1 MTDVVNTEPRVNWN
15 PVGGEPLPPTWAQ
28 GPPGP
33 PGPAGPIGPMGP
45 AGIDG
50 QPGIAGPMGPA
61 GATGATGPQG
71 PAGINGSPGPQGVPG
86 PTGPTGPMG
95 AGIPTG
101 GLTNQYLIKAS
112 NADYDYAWG
121 TPSGAGIQ
129 LPLTQDLTFSPDASW
144 NIGSTSDF
152 RPYQVYVYSNI
163 RIGGSGELN
172 VLPDTIAAAYDLT
185 IRAGSGQPLRLGAG
199 GSNRW
204 TIDSAGNF
212 TAVSDNAY
220 DIGLSGATRPRTAYL
235 ATSAVVGTGAQIAT
249 LNGSLL
255 LGSSTFSLSGTSG
268 LNLATA
274 GTSRWNIGT
283 TGHLTAFADN
293 LYDIGAS
300 GANRPRNAFI
310 ANQLTVGTNGI
321 VTPSI
326 VGPAT
331 LNLGAAGNWQWQINN
346 QGHFI
351 ATADATY
358 DIGLSGASRPRSVY
372 VAMSVLVGPS
382 LTIDSYNI
390 GGGAGNLRVGT
401 YSATTL
407 TLFSNNVDRWQVTTA
422 GHFVAVTDNTLD
434 IGASGATRPRDLF
447 LGRNLSVAGTVGVN
461 TPPTATV
468 LVTSKALGSAGT
480 TYGFQYLNSAL
491 TTNLFYTRDD
501 GVVYITGPLWI
512 NSGGSERIRT
522 PVNNPAGLSLE
533 STDGY
538 LFVSGKSGAHLMGN
552 AFYDGTNW
560 NRFNVGSSAMGVI
573 AGPDT
578 ISFYAAPSGANPIAW
593 VSVVTINGTGDT
605 TLSGKLSAGSFKL
618 YYTTA
623 TNGWT
628 IDRWS
633 SFIIINVPGSTTYL
647 PNGSGRSGEWVI
659 VKNWSGSA
667 VTIAASAGQVI
678 GMPDGSG
685 PTSISIAHGQAY
697 TFVADGGAGM
707 MVVSRAI

>member
-1 MTDVVNTEPRVNWN
+1 
-15 PVGGEPLPPTWAQ
+15 
-28 GPPGP
+28 
-33 PGPAGPIGPMGP
+33 
-45 AGIDG
+45 
-50 QPGIAGPMGPA
+50 
-61 GATGATGPQG
+61 
-71 PAGINGSPGPQGVPG
+71 
-86 PTGPTGPMG
+86 MG

-144 NIGSTSDF
+144 NIGATSTS
-152 RPYQVYVYSNI
+152 RPYQIYVYSNI

-185 IRAGSGQPLRLGAG
+185 IRAGAGQPLRLGAG
-199 GSNRW
+199 GNNRW
-204 TIDSAGNF
+204 TIDSAGNL

-220 DIGLSGATRPRTAYL
+220 DIGMTGATRPRTGYFGTSVNVPMVISPSIL
-235 ATSAVVGTGAQIAT
+235 ALA
-249 LNGSLL
+249 
-255 LGSSTFSLSGTSG
+255 GTSG
-268 LNLATA
+268 LNFQAA
-274 GTSRWNIGT
+274 GTNRWSLST
-283 TGHLTAFADN
+283 AGHLTTFVDN
-293 LYDIGAS
+293 VYDIGAS
-300 GANRPRNAFI
+300 GANRPRSIYAGTSFIGPGAVPTGGSSGQVLSKSSAADYALSWTTPATGVTWPLYAPDGSALAPQYAFVNSQTTGLFRDGPDGI
-310 ANQLTVGTNGI
+310 GFATNGLSRWRI
-321 VTPSI
+321 SS
-326 VGPAT
+326 A
-331 LNLGAAGNWQWQINN
+331 
-346 QGHFI
+346 GHFI
-351 ATADATY
+351 APA
-358 DIGLSGASRPRSVY
+358 
-372 VAMSVLVGPS
+372 
-382 LTIDSYNI
+382 
-390 GGGAGNLRVGT
+390 
-401 YSATTL
+401 
-407 TLFSNNVDRWQVTTA
+407 
-422 GHFVAVTDNTLD
+422 DNTYD

-538 LFVSGKSGAHLMGN
+538 LFVSGKGGAHLMGN

-593 VSVVTINGTGDT
+593 VSVGTINGTGDT

-678 GMPDGSG
+678 GMPDGAG